1 MHLTLDAPAPSHA
14 PTLVPAPRTTASRA
28 GAPSFA
34 SMLTAARTEDDW
46 TQLGAM
52 SIDKVLKLIMLLE
65 LFGASIPPELIRVLR
80 AHGMTAMADS
90 LELRNQHIEE
100 DGEQG
105 RAKLRRALELLATR
119 AAA

>member
-14 PTLVPAPRTTASRA
+14 PLPAPHTTAPRA